1 MAKEKAD
8 VVRRNI
14 EFQPASVQRIEK
26 LRTRMEA
33 ASDSEVLRRALQ
45 ILDQLVEDE
54 EAGKRI
60 FVREPNGDLVAVR
73 IR

>member
-1 MAKEKAD
+1 MAKEKTD

-33 ASDSEVLRRALQ
+33 ASDLEVLRRALQ